1 MIEDKDFTQYGWYT
15 VNEFS
20 RKKGVTNQA
29 IRWRIK
35 KNTLETFVYQG
46 LLYVAEVGTT
56 PPELPE
62 QPENVP
68 PEPAPQQHSPSP
80 VTEKLLIENQ
90 LKREKLLNLK
100 QDTILKKLKNQY
112 TKQMYRQQYVQG
124 VFQCFTESFS
134 KLKNAL
140 IQLKLS
146 KQQNEKLKKII
157 AKSIKE
163 FQNNLKKYL
172 TEKDKLE
179 TGGDN
184 EENQAI

>member
-20 RKKGVTNQA
+20 RKRGVTNQA

-46 LLYVAEVGTT
+46 LLYVAEIGTA

-62 QPENVP
+62 QPENVS
-68 PEPAPQQHSPSP
+68 PAPVPQQLTPAA
-80 VTEKLLIENQ
+80 EKLLIQNE
-90 LKREKLLNLK
+90 LKREKLLNIR
-100 QDTILKKLKNQY
+100 QDTILKKLKNEY

-124 VFQCFTESFS
+124 VFQCFTAAFS
-134 KLKNAL
+134 KLKNSL
-140 IQLKLS
+140 IELKLP
-146 KQQNEKLKKII
+146 KEKNEKLKKII

-163 FQNNLKKYL
+163 FQNNLQKYL
-172 TEKDKLE
+172 QEKDKQE
-179 TGGDN
+179 TGENEDN
-184 EENQAI
+184 Q